1 MKQEVR
7 KEVGSLIQFLVTQ
20 PLFLCSLSTCH
31 SQSSVWLQGWGSDFT
46 AQESTSSLGPLLL
59 PVCTLEDKSW
69 YMEKG
74 ETF

>member
-1 MKQEVR
+1 MVSGDGGVLA
-7 KEVGSLIQFLVTQ
+7 VGGLR
-20 PLFLCSLSTCH
+20 H
-31 SQSSVWLQGWGSDFT
+31 GANGWGSDFT

-59 PVCTLEDKSW
+59 PICTVEDKSR